1 MALITDNFTRAD
13 SASSLGSS
21 SEGWSWAVNS
31 GTGGIKSNLGSNKS
45 STATLLRARAEI
57 DLGSSD
63 NWAQAVYAHGAANAA
78 NQFGVCV
85 RFDSASDTCYQFSM
99 REDGL
104 NTRIFKVVAGTQTA
118 LTTATTTALAVGDVI
133 RLEAIGTTINAYRNG
148 TIIATVTDATIT
160 TGKRAGI
167 YAVQSSG
174 LTDNV
179 QFDNFQA
186 NDFLG
191 QADSSTGSAVDAESV
206 AAALSDAD
214 TGSGVDAG
222 ETVASTLTDA
232 DTASAA
238 DAGEAI
244 ATTFSDADT
253 GSAADAENVAPAVSN
268 SDAGAG
274 TDAGEA
280 VASTV
285 ADAETGAA
293 LDGGLI
299 ATTFSDADT
308 GASNDTG
315 TLTVDVLDNDTGAGD
330 DGGEDAETHPGT
342 LPLTVIYRLLDN
354 PSAVRISRAHVTF
367 TASYKLGGEDFVAA
381 NVGLPDI
388 HFATAQPLGYGY
400 DVQWVAGKLVVFQA
414 GVEVPNA
421 TDLSFLLVEVVAY
434 YTG

>member
-13 SASSLGSS
+13 SATSLGSS

-31 GTGGIKSNLGSNKS
+31 GTGGIKINLGSNKS

-148 TIIATVTDATIT
+148 TLIATVTDSTIT
-160 TGKRAGI
+160 TGKRAGV

-174 LTDNV
+174 LVDNV

-191 QADSSTGSAVDAESV
+191 QADTGAGVDAGESV

-214 TGSGVDAG
+214 TGSGADAG
-222 ETVASTLTDA
+222 ESVASTLTDA
-232 DTASAA
+232 DTAAA
-238 DAGEAI
+238 TDAGEAI

-253 GSAADAENVAPAVSN
+253 GSAADAESVAPAVSDN
-268 SDAGAG
+268 DPGSG

-285 ADAETGAA
+285 TDAETGAA
-293 LDGGLI
+293 LDAGLI
-299 ATTFSDADT
+299 AATFSDSDT
-308 GASNDTG
+308 GAGNDTG
-315 TLTVDVLDNDTGAGD
+315 TLTVNVLDNDTGAGD
-330 DGGEDAETHPGT
+330 DGGEDAETHPGV

-367 TASYKLGGEDFVAA
+367 TASYKLGGEDLVAA

-400 DVQWVAGKLVVFQA
+400 EVQWVAGKLVVFQA